1 MNGAL
6 IVAAAAAALF
16 RVVPL
21 ACTGD
26 RLAIAGGGVLR
37 LAEGATCAAVVPG
50 RALTIAIGDDGRAAP
65 QGEPPAPGAATPLP
79 AAQIPRTAFVLAPAA
94 NGDAD
99 QTALVTVQIAVTV
112 PARTPPTDDIY
123 VSTERSNWSPSEV
136 RMDRVDARH
145 FRLTLQ
151 LHRGARV
158 AFRITRGS
166 AATME
171 RDASRALPKAH
182 IVSGEP
188 NARIDVDVAAWADID

>member
-1 MNGAL
+1 MNAAL
-6 IVAAAAAALF
+6 IVAATAAALF

-21 ACTGD
+21 ACSGD

-50 RALTIAIGDDGRAAP
+50 RALTIAIADDGRATP
-65 QGEPPAPGAATPLP
+65 QVPPAPTGATPRP
-79 AAQIPRTAFVLAPAA
+79 AAEIPRTAFVLAPAA

-99 QTALVTVQIAVTV
+99 QTALVTIQILVTV
-112 PARTPPTDDIY
+112 PPRTPPTDDIY

-145 FRLTLQ
+145 FRLTVQ
-151 LHRGARV
+151 LHRGAQL

-171 RDASRALPKAH
+171 RDAARALPKAH
-182 IVSGEP
+182 VAVGEP
-188 NARIDVDVAAWADID
+188 NARVEVDVPAWADID